1 MDTKNMREGFKSKL
15 SAPII
20 MLVAALVIAGIAS
33 VLIYGMLQKKAS
45 VKTAATDTRTIAV
58 AAFDVKW
65 GTVLTN
71 EFVKTQP
78 YLDTS
83 LPAGYIADPRA
94 AVGRV
99 VRYPIQAGEPITESR
114 LAPVDVK
121 SGGLAAVVAPNK
133 RAMGVKVDK
142 VVGVSGFIHP
152 GNRVD
157 VLVSLPK
164 SDNVSAS
171 ITKIVLENIPVL
183 AVGEAVEQAAGAKE
197 KAIPVDVITLEVTP
211 EDGEK
216 LALAAVEG
224 KLQLALRNY
233 GDSEDVKT
241 RGTTVAQLLTSY
253 SGGVIPT
260 SVEATKRKSAPA
272 KRTIRVKQ
280 GDLTPGKIYTVEVIK
295 GTKSTQ
301 EKFTTEGE

>member
-1 MDTKNMREGFKSKL
+1 MDTKNIREGFKSKL

-45 VKTAATDTRTIAV
+45 VKMAAEDTQTIAV

-65 GTVLTN
+65 GTVLTK
-71 EFVKTQP
+71 EFIKTQP
-78 YLDTS
+78 YLKTS
-83 LPAGYIADPRA
+83 LPAGYIADPQA
-94 AVGRV
+94 AVGRIA
-99 VRYPIQAGEPITESR
+99 RYPIQAGEPITESR
-114 LAPVDVK
+114 LAPVNVK
-121 SGGLAAVVAPNK
+121 LGGLAAVVSPNK

-164 SDNVSAS
+164 SDNVTAS

-183 AVGEAVEQAAGAKE
+183 AVGVEVEQAADKKE
-197 KAIPVDVITLEVTP
+197 KAAPVDVITLEVTP
-211 EDGEK
+211 EEGEK

-233 GDSEDVKT
+233 GDSEEVNT
-241 RGTTVAQLLTSY
+241 RGTTISQLLTSY
-253 SGGVIPT
+253 SGGVASA
-260 SVEATKRKSAPA
+260 SVQATNSKSAPV
-272 KRTIRVKQ
+272 KRTVRVKQ
-280 GDLTPGKIYTVEVIK
+280 GDLTPGKVYTVEVIK
-295 GTKSTQ
+295 GTKSSQ

>member
-1 MDTKNMREGFKSKL
+1 MDTKNIREGFKSKL

-20 MLVAALVIAGIAS
+20 MLVAALLIAGIAS

-45 VKTAATDTRTIAV
+45 VKMATQDTQTIAV

-65 GTVLTN
+65 GTVLAK
-71 EFVKTQP
+71 EFIKTQP
-78 YLDTS
+78 YLKTS
-83 LPAGYIADPRA
+83 LPAGYIADPQA

-99 VRYPIQAGEPITESR
+99 VLYPIKAGEPISESR

-121 SGGLAAVVAPNK
+121 TGGLAAVVAPNK

-164 SDNVSAS
+164 SDNVTAS
-171 ITKIVLENIPVL
+171 ITKTVLENIPVL
-183 AVGEAVEQAAGAKE
+183 AVGVEVEQSSGQKE
-197 KAIPVDVITLEVTP
+197 KAAPVDVITLEVTP
-211 EDGEK
+211 EEGEK

-233 GDSEDVKT
+233 GDSEEVKT
-241 RGTTVAQLLTSY
+241 KGTTISQLLTSY
-253 SGGVIPT
+253 SGGVASA
-260 SVEATKRKSAPA
+260 SVQATKSGSAPA
-272 KRTIRVKQ
+272 KRTVRVKQ
-280 GDLTPGKIYTVEVIK
+280 GDLTPGKVYTVEVIK
-295 GTKSTQ
+295 GSKSTQ